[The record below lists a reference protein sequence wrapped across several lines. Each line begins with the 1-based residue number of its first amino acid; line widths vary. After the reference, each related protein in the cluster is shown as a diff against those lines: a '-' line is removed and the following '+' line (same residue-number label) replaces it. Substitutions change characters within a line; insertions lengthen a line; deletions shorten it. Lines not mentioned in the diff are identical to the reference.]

1 VDLRVH
7 EFSESESDN
16 FAVGDFR
23 DQAFC
28 RAIVDRRFDEVHQLE
43 ADMGGA
49 GYIFTGEHDADVM
62 HNSVTINLNMLDV
75 CHNRNIKKIFYSSS
89 ACMYSAYNQDE
100 PLNPDCS
107 GFCLSGPRPI
117 ASTGGKPF
125 SERLYLGYRRK
136 FDLPTHMSRAT
147 IIFSGRGE
155 LGQAVVRR
163 CQPQFVARLPWSA
176 VATRSRCGAM
186 ANDTL
191 VSISTSSWK
200 VRYGCCALI
209 LRALLISGRRKW

>member
-1 VDLRVH
+1 MNVRNPDITGPCRHLKTGARIRAQH
-7 EFSESESDN
+7 EHIKN
-16 FAVGDFR
+16 LTTHPA
-23 DQAFC
+23 
-28 RAIVDRRFDEVHQLE
+28 L
-43 ADMGGA
+43 
-49 GYIFTGEHDADVM
+49 TGEGG
-62 HNSVTINLNMLDV
+62 
-75 CHNRNIKKIFYSSS
+75 
-89 ACMYSAYNQDE
+89 SAYNQDE

-163 CQPQFVARLPWSA
+163 CQPQCVARLPWSA